1 MAFATTAGHEML
13 RAEGIDLS
21 VEFLYWAAKLLDG
34 RPMEDGTTLGAAAAA
49 LANAGQPPEV
59 LWPYDADRDH
69 RLPGYEPSSE
79 AREAGLKRRFK
90 GASSV
95 DPGVEAIK
103 SALDDGTAVVLGLLL
118 HAEWFAPMPNGR
130 IEMPPRGADPI
141 GTHAVLVAGYA
152 DGEGEGGGRLLLRNS
167 WGADWGDQ
175 GYGLIA
181 YAYVEQHALGA
192 LSLSRQS

>member
-1 MAFATTAGHEML
+1 MV

-34 RPMEDGTTLGAAAAA
+34 RPLEEGTTLGAAAVA
-49 LANAGQPPEV
+49 LARAGQPPDIM
-59 LWPYDADRDH
+59 WPYDADRDH

-79 AREAGLKRRFK
+79 VRGAALDRRLET
-90 GASSV
+90 GRSLETR
-95 DPGVEAIK
+95 VEAIK
-103 SALDDGTAVVLGLLL
+103 SALNDGIAVVLGLLL
-118 HAEWFAPMPNGR
+118 HAEWFSSTLNGR
-130 IEMPPRGADPI
+130 IEMPPAGADPI

-175 GYGLIA
+175 GYGFIP

-192 LSLSRQS
+192 LSLGRQT